1 LKRWM
6 RIWILLLPLV
16 TAGCWDR
23 KEINDIGFVIG
34 TGLDLAKNGNM
45 QATLQVAVPSPSTQT
60 GGGTKDT
67 DKFIVIS
74 AVGKNTTELEQK
86 LQQKMSRKLY
96 FSHRSIILVG
106 ESLARKGIGD
116 TLDRFSRNP
125 RSRLRTYVLVV
136 KGMTAGDMLRVVYPY
151 EMTSSEAVK
160 EMELMKTSGVSTPL
174 KDFMLAT
181 ASEGIH
187 PAVGV
192 LEPTEFF
199 RTSLK
204 GEDTEFRLNETAVFN
219 RFKLAGF
226 LNRTETHEFLWFR
239 NSKKGDQIS
248 ANLPG
253 GKGNVGLT
261 VKKSKIKIDVVPKG
275 ERYKLLVH
283 IKAGGDLLENNT
295 KLDVTQAKNIAI
307 IEKALENQVEH
318 DIKLLLRK
326 IQRYR
331 SDIIGFGSLL
341 ERKQPQMWRKVGK
354 QWDMYFSAAEVS
366 VSVELNIDNTG
377 LIGPSLQLKEK
388 EIIK

>member
-1 LKRWM
+1 MKRWM

-34 TGLDLAKNGNM
+34 TGIDLAKNGNM

-74 AVGKNTTELEQK
+74 AVGKNTTDLEQK

-136 KGMTAGDMLRVVYPY
+136 KGMTAGDMLKVIYPY

-160 EMELMKTSGVSTPL
+160 EMEMMKTTGVSTTL

-239 NSKKGDQIS
+239 NSKKGDEIS
-248 ANLPG
+248 ADLPD

-275 ERYKLLVH
+275 EHFKLLVH

-354 QWDMYFSAAEVS
+354 QWDMYFSTAEVS

>member
-1 LKRWM
+1 MKRWM

-23 KEINDIGFVIG
+23 KEINDIGFVMG
-34 TGLDLAKNGNM
+34 TGLDLAKNGNIR
-45 QATLQVAVPSPSTQT
+45 ATLQVAVPSSFLANR
-60 GGGTKDT
+60 GGTKDT

-74 AVGKNTTELEQK
+74 AVGKNTTDLEQK

-136 KGMTAGDMLRVVYPY
+136 KGMTAGDLLKVVYPY

-160 EMELMKTSGVSTPL
+160 EMEMMKTTGVSTTL

-181 ASEGIH
+181 ASEGIQ

-239 NSKKGDQIS
+239 NGKKGDEIS
-248 ANLPG
+248 ADLPD

-261 VKKSKIKIDVVPKG
+261 VKKQQ
-275 ERYKLLVH
+275 
-283 IKAGGDLLENNT
+283 T
-295 KLDVTQAKNIAI
+295 KN
-307 IEKALENQVEH
+307 
-318 DIKLLLRK
+318 R
-326 IQRYR
+326 RR
-331 SDIIGFGSLL
+331 S
-341 ERKQPQMWRKVGK
+341 ERKTLQASCPYKSGRRSAGK
-354 QWDMYFSAAEVS
+354 
-366 VSVELNIDNTG
+366 
-377 LIGPSLQLKEK
+377 
-388 EIIK
+388 

>member
-1 LKRWM
+1 M
-6 RIWILLLPLV
+6 RIWVLLLLPLA

-23 KEINDIGFVIG
+23 KEINDIGFVMG

-45 QATLQVAVPSPSTQT
+45 QATLQIAVPSPSAQT

-74 AVGKNTTELEQK
+74 AVGKNTTDLEQK
-86 LQQKMSRKLY
+86 LQHKMSRKLY

-106 ESLARKGIGD
+106 ESLARKGIGN

-136 KGMTAGDMLRVVYPY
+136 KGITASDMLKVIYPY
-151 EMTSSEAVK
+151 EMTSAEAVK
-160 EMELMKTSGVSTPL
+160 EMEMIKTSGVNTTL

-181 ASEGIH
+181 ASEGSQ

-192 LEPTEFF
+192 LEPTKFF

-204 GEDTEFRLNETAVFN
+204 GEDMQFRLNETAVFN

-239 NSKKGDQIS
+239 NSKKGDEIS

-253 GKGNVGLT
+253 GKGNAGLS

-275 ERYKLLVH
+275 ERFKLLVQ

-307 IEKALENQVEH
+307 IEEALENQVEH

-326 IQRYR
+326 LQKYK

-341 ERKQPQMWRKVGK
+341 ERKHPKKWRTVQE
-354 QWDMYFSAAEVS
+354 QWEMYFSTAEVS
-366 VSVELNIDNTG
+366 VSVKLDIDNTG
-377 LIGPSLQLKEK
+377 LIGPSLQLEEK